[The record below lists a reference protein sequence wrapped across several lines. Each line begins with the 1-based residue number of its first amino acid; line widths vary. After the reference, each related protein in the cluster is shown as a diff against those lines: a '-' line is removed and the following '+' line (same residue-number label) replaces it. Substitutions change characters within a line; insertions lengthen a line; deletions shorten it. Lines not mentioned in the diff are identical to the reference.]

1 MVASHTLCYHLLH
14 SRLALACHN
23 KRFFITS
30 TREKVEAGQPWVWL
44 HWVTLTNA
52 FFFLRYKSLHTQKTS
67 PPENKKCS
75 LTCSFLTSQKWPCSK
90 VAQFLGTKT
99 PIKPFVNVWL
109 LTNSIAVF
117 GHMLWKMSGTG
128 KTSVPIFRVLAY
140 HLGNSKLTTH
150 SKPNS
155 RKREKPRLPE
165 KLPLS
170 DFKIIAEGKFCM

>member
-1 MVASHTLCYHLLH
+1 
-14 SRLALACHN
+14 
-23 KRFFITS
+23 
-30 TREKVEAGQPWVWL
+30 
-44 HWVTLTNA
+44 
-52 FFFLRYKSLHTQKTS
+52 
-67 PPENKKCS
+67 
-75 LTCSFLTSQKWPCSK
+75 
-90 VAQFLGTKT
+90 
-99 PIKPFVNVWL
+99 
-109 LTNSIAVF
+109 
-117 GHMLWKMSGTG
+117 MSGTG